1 MGGFITMDKDLEED
15 PRIDDLGHA
24 LYEIMGGRYREED
37 EAADDGDASQ
47 RRPADERLFGVCR
60 DAVLGGLYKLWR
72 HGDAFLGRHNRLKG
86 VSHGAARI
94 AKIMSLP
101 LSLVRLVPAEW
112 LKIHPDGSVEL
123 PDYAEK
129 NRLHNRDI
137 RRSNG
142 RERTAKWRANRR
154 AEKSNGD
161 ASHGVTSEGEKRHGD
176 APTGTGTGTNPDR
189 TIQTGLGV
197 GGGAQL
203 ASAQGRLAGR
213 KDPERAPK
221 VHRKSERELEADAH
235 KLAAAGMSIDDIVR
249 TLRQHEVTT
258 HQVTAWISNLPP
270 TAKAS

>member
-24 LYEIMGGRYREED
+24 LYETMGGRYR
-37 EAADDGDASQ
+37 DDCDASQ
-47 RRPADERLFGVCR
+47 RRAADERLFGVCR

-72 HGDAFLGRHNRLKG
+72 HGDAFLGRHNRLRG
-86 VSHGAARI
+86 ASRGAARI
-94 AKIMSLP
+94 AEITSLP
-101 LSLVRLVPAEW
+101 LSLVQLLPREW

-123 PDYAEK
+123 PDYIEK

-154 AEKSNGD
+154 AEKSSGD
-161 ASHGVTSEGEKRHGD
+161 ASPSVTPDSEKRHGD

-189 TIQTGLGV
+189 TIQTGLEV

-213 KDPERAPK
+213 KDTERSNGR
-221 VHRKSERELEADAH
+221 RKSDLELEADAH
-235 KLAAAGMSIDDIVR
+235 RLAAAGMSSHDIAR
-249 TLRQHEVTT
+249 TLGQHGVTH
-258 HQVTAWISNLPP
+258 HQVTAWISNIP
-270 TAKAS
+270 AKAS

>member
-24 LYEIMGGRYREED
+24 LYEIMGGTYRDED
-37 EAADDGDASQ
+37 SDDSDASQ
-47 RRPADERLFGVCR
+47 RRPSDERLFGICR

-86 VSHGAARI
+86 VSHGAARV

-101 LSLVRLVPAEW
+101 LSLVRLVPDEW

-142 RERTAKWRANRR
+142 RERTAKWRANR
-154 AEKSNGD
+154 KSGKSDGD
-161 ASHGVTSEGEKRHGD
+161 ASRGVTNESEKRHGD
-176 APTGTGTGTNPDR
+176 APTGTGTGTETRPDHPDR
-189 TIQTGLGV
+189 SGV
-197 GGGAQL
+197 GAGAQL

-213 KDPERAPK
+213 KRKDSERSPS
-221 VHRKSERELEADAH
+221 HRKSDRELEADAH
-235 KLAAAGMSIDDIVR
+235 KLASTGMSSHDIAKA
-249 TLRQHEVTT
+249 LSQYEVTP
-258 HQVTAWISNLPP
+258 HQVTTWLSNLP
-270 TAKAS
+270 AKAS